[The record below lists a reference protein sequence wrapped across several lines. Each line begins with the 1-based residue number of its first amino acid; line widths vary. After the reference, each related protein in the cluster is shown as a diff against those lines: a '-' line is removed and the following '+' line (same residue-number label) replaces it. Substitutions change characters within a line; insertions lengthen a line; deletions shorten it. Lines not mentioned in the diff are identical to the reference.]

1 MSNNVEYI
9 ISLRDKFSGKLK
21 GLQAQ
26 VEALDNRTNLFK
38 NSLGGLSGVLG
49 GIGFGAA
56 AISVLKLG
64 MNMEQ
69 AKVAFT
75 VFLGSAE
82 KANKAL
88 ADLNEFAN
96 VTPYDNAEVIETGK
110 SLLAFGVGADD
121 LTGTL
126 RKLGDVASGLNV
138 PLNEMAQIYGKAM
151 NKGKLQAEELNQL
164 SERGVPIM
172 QALADKFGVQKD
184 QVYKLAE
191 QGKITFSVFN
201 EAFSSMS
208 ANGGDFFQMM
218 EKQSQTTSGKLS
230 TLVGNAQKLGITIA
244 EKLMPT
250 VNMLIEKFMV
260 LVDWMQRNSTTIIS
274 LIMFVGKLIKYY
286 AIYLITIK
294 AVSIGLKVAEVA
306 TNLYRLAMI
315 GLKGGIGKAV
325 VALKTFKIAL
335 AETGIGLAIIAITE
349 LISMFN
355 NYWDNLEERYKS
367 LQERTKSFRE
377 ETLQWQKSLGS
388 NKYTEYEKLLQR
400 IGARVSTINKYV
412 SESEKKKISLLNLG
426 EIESD
431 MQILESKITELQ
443 KKVTSNGGGYYKDQI
458 NYIRKVL
465 SVYNSQAQKIKS
477 KLGVKDT
484 TIDNTKETETKET
497 KITSSAPKVFNINID
512 KLVEN
517 FTVSTNTL
525 KESTNEIK
533 EAVLNAL
540 LGSLNDTQIVLN
552 Q

>member
-9 ISLRDKFSGKLK
+9 ISLRDKFSTKLVSIQNQVDNLDKKTNIFK
-21 GLQAQ
+21 G
-26 VEALDNRTNLFK
+26 T
-38 NSLGGLSGVLG
+38 LGSLSGVLG

-96 VTPYDNAEVIETGK
+96 VTPYDNAEVIDTGK

-218 EKQSQTTSGKLS
+218 EKQSETTSGKLS
-230 TLVGNAQKLGITIA
+230 TLVGNAQMLGITIA

-250 VNMLIEKFMV
+250 VNMLIDKFMV
-260 LVDWMQRNSTTIIS
+260 LVSWMQTNSAIIIS
-274 LIMFVGKLIKYY
+274 TIKFIAQLAKYY
-286 AIYLITIK
+286 IIYLAALK
-294 AVSIGLKVAEVA
+294 AVSYATKIATIMNTALRISYVVMQKGIKGAITSMKGFKVA
-306 TNLYRLAMI
+306 LAQ
-315 GLKGGIGKAV
+315 
-325 VALKTFKIAL
+325 
-335 AETGIGLAIIAITE
+335 TGIGLAVIAVSYLVEKYMEFGDQMDRLQEKLKAIKTGADLSPEQRLLKQFGLINQSGLIERMIGVDLDKVAGNFDLSKIQSSLEIINDLVEQFQGRLTSKGGQYKLEQSIK
-349 LISMFN
+349 
-355 NYWDNLEERYKS
+355 NLEE
-367 LQERTKSFRE
+367 
-377 ETLQWQKSLGS
+377 
-388 NKYTEYEKLLQR
+388 
-400 IGARVSTINKYV
+400 V
-412 SESEKKKISLLNLG
+412 
-426 EIESD
+426 
-431 MQILESKITELQ
+431 
-443 KKVTSNGGGYYKDQI
+443 
-458 NYIRKVL
+458 RKVL
-465 SVYNSQAQKIKS
+465 EEKQSKIEKTLP
-477 KLGVKDT
+477 KRLNGQ
-484 TIDNTKETETKET
+484 TIETETKET

-517 FTVSTNTL
+517 FTVSTSTL

>member
-9 ISLRDKFSGKLK
+9 ISLRDKFSTKLVSIQNQVDNLDKKTNIFK
-21 GLQAQ
+21 G
-26 VEALDNRTNLFK
+26 T
-38 NSLGGLSGVLG
+38 LGSLSGVLG

-96 VTPYDNAEVIETGK
+96 VTPYDNAEVIDTGK

-218 EKQSQTTSGKLS
+218 EKQSETTSGKLS
-230 TLVGNAQKLGITIA
+230 TLVGNAQMLGITIA

-250 VNMLIEKFMV
+250 VNMLIDKFMV
-260 LVDWMQRNSTTIIS
+260 LVSWMQTNSAIIIS
-274 LIMFVGKLIKYY
+274 TIKFIAQLAKYY
-286 AIYLITIK
+286 IIYLAALK
-294 AVSIGLKVAEVA
+294 AVSYATKIATIMNTALRISYVVMQKGIKGAITSMKGFKVA
-306 TNLYRLAMI
+306 LAQ
-315 GLKGGIGKAV
+315 
-325 VALKTFKIAL
+325 
-335 AETGIGLAIIAITE
+335 TGIGLAVIAVSYLVEKYMEFGSEIDRLQEKLKTLKSGVVFSPEKTLLKQFGLVNQSGLIERMIGVDLDKVAGNFDLSKIQSSLEIINDLVEQFQGRLTSKGGQYKLEQSIK
-349 LISMFN
+349 
-355 NYWDNLEERYKS
+355 NLEE
-367 LQERTKSFRE
+367 
-377 ETLQWQKSLGS
+377 
-388 NKYTEYEKLLQR
+388 
-400 IGARVSTINKYV
+400 V
-412 SESEKKKISLLNLG
+412 
-426 EIESD
+426 
-431 MQILESKITELQ
+431 
-443 KKVTSNGGGYYKDQI
+443 
-458 NYIRKVL
+458 RKVL
-465 SVYNSQAQKIKS
+465 EEKQSKIEKTLP
-477 KLGVKDT
+477 KRLNGQ
-484 TIDNTKETETKET
+484 TIETETKET

-517 FTVSTNTL
+517 FTVSTSTL

>member
-9 ISLRDKFSGKLK
+9 ISLRDKFSTKLVSIQNQVDNLDKKTNIFK
-21 GLQAQ
+21 G
-26 VEALDNRTNLFK
+26 T
-38 NSLGGLSGVLG
+38 LGSLSGVLG

-96 VTPYDNAEVIETGK
+96 VTPYDNAEVIDTGK

-121 LTGTL
+121 LTSTL

-138 PLNEMAQIYGKAM
+138 PLNDMAQIYGKAM

-218 EKQSQTTSGKLS
+218 EKQSETTSGKLS
-230 TLVGNAQKLGITIA
+230 TLVGNAQMLGITIA

-250 VNMLIEKFMV
+250 VNMLIDKFMV
-260 LVDWMQRNSTTIIS
+260 LVSWMQTNSAIIIS
-274 LIMFVGKLIKYY
+274 TIKFIAQLAKYY
-286 AIYLITIK
+286 IIYLVALK
-294 AVSIGLKVAEVA
+294 AVSYA
-306 TNLYRLAMI
+306 T
-315 GLKGGIGKAV
+315 
-325 VALKTFKIAL
+325 KIATIMNTALRISYVVMQKGIKGAITSMKGFKAAL
-335 AETGIGLAIIAITE
+335 AQTGIGLAVIAVSYLVEKYMEFGSEIDRLQEKLKTLKSGVVFSPEKTLLKQFGLVNQSGLIERMIGVDLNKVAGNFDLSKIQSSLEII
-349 LISMFN
+349 N
-355 NYWDNLEERYKS
+355 NLVEQYQGKLTGRGGQYKLEQSIKNLEE
-367 LQERTKSFRE
+367 
-377 ETLQWQKSLGS
+377 
-388 NKYTEYEKLLQR
+388 
-400 IGARVSTINKYV
+400 V
-412 SESEKKKISLLNLG
+412 
-426 EIESD
+426 
-431 MQILESKITELQ
+431 
-443 KKVTSNGGGYYKDQI
+443 
-458 NYIRKVL
+458 RKVL
-465 SVYNSQAQKIKS
+465 EEKQSKIEKTLP
-477 KLGVKDT
+477 KRLNGQ
-484 TIDNTKETETKET
+484 TIETETKET

-517 FTVSTNTL
+517 FTVSTSTL